1 MSKIFALIK
10 NEWIKQYKKISI
22 KVILILVLAAS
33 LVAPF
38 FLKYFNGNN
47 DMKWAMESYQNNI
60 EWCKIDMDS
69 LDASAKNAEIA
80 KKVYQTDIDLYQL
93 RIDNKITWSDWRD
106 GEINTLGY
114 NQKKLYLLQGIQQGI
129 AVGDLLNNI
138 YDFDPME
145 IESFYTLSR
154 EDLQKEIDKLT
165 SDVEK
170 SKKMIKD
177 NDYMSAVAAKIKN
190 TEEEIASYN
199 KEISELQGEVDKNK
213 QNEEL
218 KKNLELA
225 KKSKAKSEELLVVY
239 KYRYDNKIPYD
250 KEDWRHNTLEDVV
263 ASIECKNEELL
274 TEDVFKQQFSYEIN
288 RNGYTYEKYQ
298 EDRLGRIAVSE
309 GDLTLDW
316 YSLENDI
323 PQVKYIKDARSSLKD
338 TYLVYVNIAIVLC
351 IIIGG
356 GIVSSEY
363 STGTVRLLMIRPV
376 SRWKIL
382 LSKLVAVFIIGY
394 GATFIGFL
402 VNMIS
407 AGLAYGFGDFAMP
420 ILALKDGA
428 VIHQNFILSLIPNL
442 LYVSISLI
450 FIIAVVFAL
459 STVMKNTALAVGL
472 TMVGFLG
479 SMPAAM
485 IAGQLGMTWVD
496 KTFIP
501 YVNLTNFVDGG
512 SYMVEMLE
520 KTGMKLS
527 ASVGPV
533 HLLVLAAVFIGIS
546 FSVFVK
552 RDVKN

>member
-22 KVILILVLAAS
+22 KVILILILAAS
-33 LVAPF
+33 IIAPF

-47 DMKWAMESYQNNI
+47 EMKWAMENYQHNI
-60 EWCKIDMDS
+60 EWRKIDMDS
-69 LDASAKNAEIA
+69 IDTTAKNAEIA

-93 RIDNKITWSDWRD
+93 RIDNKITWSDWREN
-106 GEINTLGY
+106 EINTLGY
-114 NQKKLYLLQGIQQGI
+114 NQKKLYLLQGVQQGI

-145 IESFYTLSR
+145 IETFYTLSK
-154 EDLQKEIDKLT
+154 EDLQKEIDKLS
-165 SDVEK
+165 SDIEK
-170 SKKMIKD
+170 SEKIIKD
-177 NDYMSAVAAKIKN
+177 NDYMSAVAATIKT
-190 TEEEIASYN
+190 TEAEIADYN
-199 KEISELQGEVDKNK
+199 KQISELQVEIDKNK
-213 QNEEL
+213 DNEEL
-218 KKNLELA
+218 KKKLELA
-225 KKSKAKSEELLVVY
+225 KKNKARSEELLVAY

-263 ASIECKNEELL
+263 ASIDCKNEELL

-323 PQVKYIKDARSSLKD
+323 PQVKYINDARSSLKN
-338 TYLVYVNIAIVLC
+338 TYLVYVNVAIILC

-394 GATFIGFL
+394 GAMFVGFF

-407 AGLAYGFGDFAMP
+407 AGLAYGFGDFATP

-428 VIHQNFILSLIPNL
+428 VVHQNFILSLMPNL
-442 LYVSISLI
+442 LYVSISMI

-459 STVMKNTALAVGL
+459 STIMKNTALAVGL

-485 IAGQLGMTWVD
+485 VAGQLGMTWVD

-512 SYMVEMLE
+512 SYMIEMLE
-520 KTGMKLS
+520 QTGMKLS
-527 ASVGPV
+527 GTMGAV

-546 FSVFVK
+546 FIVFVK